1 MKSASSN
8 TKGKAAGCYLYAIV
22 RAPVA
27 ADVCGIPGI
36 LEAPLYAIE
45 YEGIAVIASDVPA
58 VKLRPERR
66 NIAAHHQVQRHLMA
80 HGTLLPMAFGTVADS
95 RKAAERML
103 KVHRTI
109 FLDNLDKLAGKV
121 EMGLRVSLETPQVV
135 EYFVAHSSDLQTLR
149 DQMRLLGG
157 GSRDDRIE
165 IGRQFEQVLQRTRE
179 DAIERIEAVLAPV
192 CADIQRNPE
201 KSERELANLAC
212 LVPRDELAD
221 FEARIGEAADQFDD
235 EHVFQFSGPWPPH
248 NFVHLDVKL

>member
-1 MKSASSN
+1 MNRTAVKTKSK
-8 TKGKAAGCYLYAIV
+8 TPGCYLYAV
-22 RAPVA
+22 VKVPVA
-27 ADVCGIPGI
+27 PEVCGILGVFEEPI
-36 LEAPLYAIE
+36 YTIE
-45 YEGIAVIASDVPA
+45 NEGVALVVSDITA
-58 VKLRPERR
+58 AKLRPERR
-66 NIAAHHQVQRHLMA
+66 NIAAHHQVQRQLMA
-80 HGTLLPMAFGTVADS
+80 LGALLPMAFGMVADS

-103 KVHRTI
+103 KSHRAV
-109 FLDNLDKLAGKV
+109 FLKQLDRLDGKV

-135 EYFVAHSSDLQTLR
+135 EYFVAHSTDLQSLR
-149 DQMRLLGG
+149 DQLLVHGG

-165 IGRQFEQVLQRTRE
+165 IGRQFEKLLQQTRE

-212 LVPRDELAD
+212 LVPSAELAE
-221 FEARIGEAADQFDD
+221 FEARIGEAAGQFDD

>member
-1 MKSASSN
+1 ML
-8 TKGKAAGCYLYAIV
+8 GL
-22 RAPVA
+22 
-27 ADVCGIPGI
+27 
-36 LEAPLYAIE
+36 LEQPIYAIE
-45 YEGIAVIASDVPA
+45 NEGVALIASDVA
-58 VKLRPERR
+58 AAKLRPERR
-66 NIAAHHQVQRHLMA
+66 NIAAHHQVQRYLMSL
-80 HGTLLPMAFGTVADS
+80 GTLLPMAFGMVADS

-103 KVHRTI
+103 KAHRAV
-109 FLDNLDKLAGKV
+109 FLQQLDKLAGKV

-135 EYFVAHSSDLQTLR
+135 EYFVSHSNDLQLLR
-149 DQMRLLGG
+149 DQLLVQGG

-165 IGRQFEQVLQRTRE
+165 IGRQFEKLLQQTRE

-212 LVPRDELAD
+212 LVPSAELAE
-221 FEARIGEAADQFDD
+221 FEARIGEAAGQFDD